1 MFDYVRCVMFN
12 YGPVISDSFDPDP
25 TTRHSFWS
33 LLIGGMVGWTA
44 TYGVNQASVQRY
56 CALGS
61 LTKAKTYVK
70 NATTCMPCADPEIF
84 LRGSNGYFS
93 FLGGLRHIF
102 GNIVNLKRFKFARG
116 GGVLTP

>member
-1 MFDYVRCVMFN
+1 MNSNVMFKDGLIFN
-12 YGPVISDSFDPDP
+12 HVSVISDSFDPDP

-61 LTKAKTYVK
+61 LTKAKTYVN
-70 NATTCMPCADPEIF
+70 NATINMSCADPEN
-84 LRGSNGYFS
+84 REGGDGYFS
-93 FLGGLRHIF
+93 FLGGLGHIC
-102 GNIVNLKRFKFARG
+102 GNFIMQI
-116 GGVLTP
+116 

>member
-1 MFDYVRCVMFN
+1 MNSNVIFKDGLIFN
-12 YGPVISDSFDPDP
+12 HVSVISDSFDPDP

-61 LTKAKTYVK
+61 LTKAKTYVN
-70 NATTCMPCADPEIF
+70 NATINMSCADPEN
-84 LRGSNGYFS
+84 REGGDGYFS
-93 FLGGLRHIF
+93 FLGGL
-102 GNIVNLKRFKFARG
+102 G
-116 GGVLTP
+116 

>member
-1 MFDYVRCVMFN
+1 MFFLLFYLPMSTYKLKKKMNSNVIFKDCLIFN
-12 YGPVISDSFDPDP
+12 HVSVISDSFDPDP

-61 LTKAKTYVK
+61 LTKAKTYVN
-70 NATTCMPCADPEIF
+70 NATTCHARIQKNRE
-84 LRGSNGYFS
+84 
-93 FLGGLRHIF
+93 GG
-102 GNIVNLKRFKFARG
+102 
-116 GGVLTP
+116 